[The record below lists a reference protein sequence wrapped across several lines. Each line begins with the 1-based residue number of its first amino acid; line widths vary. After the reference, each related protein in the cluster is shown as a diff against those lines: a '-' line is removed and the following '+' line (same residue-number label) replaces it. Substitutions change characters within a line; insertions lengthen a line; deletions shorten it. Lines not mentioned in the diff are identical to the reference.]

1 VALCGETTLWESL
14 LLPSSSSV
22 STGRFDK
29 VSAQKRRRRGQAKR
43 SHAAELLDMTGIPL
57 IEIRSERIPRRMA
70 SLDWPHV

>member
-1 VALCGETTLWESL
+1 MGVVAAAL
-14 LLPSSSSV
+14 V
-22 STGRFDK
+22 IQRVKGRFDE

>member
-1 VALCGETTLWESL
+1 MGVAAAAL
-14 LLPSSSSV
+14 V
-22 STGRFDK
+22 IQRVKGRFDK

>member
-1 VALCGETTLWESL
+1 MGVVAAAL
-14 LLPSSSSV
+14 V
-22 STGRFDK
+22 IQRVKGRFDK
-29 VSAQKRRRRGQAKR
+29 VSAQRRRRRGQAKR